1 MSIIDNSI
9 KNLEMALA
17 ELKAALQ
24 AEQKIEPVPVTNQ
37 EQISDEELLRLSDI
51 RF

>member
-1 MSIIDNSI
+1 MGIIEDAL
-9 KNLEMALA
+9 KNLDLAIA
-17 ELKAALQ
+17 ELKASLQ
-24 AEQKIEPVPVTNQ
+24 SEQKIQPEAVTNQ